1 MFRSFRLLV
10 EPLTRLL
17 LVGVLAMLAW
27 IAIAACGAAPASAHE
42 AMSGWRY
49 PYQCCADNDCA
60 ELATSAVAETRAG
73 YAVTVLPGTHPMWPH
88 ARADPLRLTVAY
100 PDARPSPDG
109 HFHLCLDHSGRLLCF
124 FAAIGGS

>member
-1 MFRSFRLLV
+1 MFDLIRSLFGSTVSLLASALLV
-10 EPLTRLL
+10 
-17 LVGVLAMLAW
+17 VAMLLGGGW
-27 IAIAACGAAPASAHE
+27 STRVVAHE

-60 ELATSAVAETRAG
+60 ELATSAVAETRSG

-100 PDARPSPDG
+100 SDARPSPDG
-109 HFHLCLDHSGRLLCF
+109 HFHLCLDHAGKLLCF